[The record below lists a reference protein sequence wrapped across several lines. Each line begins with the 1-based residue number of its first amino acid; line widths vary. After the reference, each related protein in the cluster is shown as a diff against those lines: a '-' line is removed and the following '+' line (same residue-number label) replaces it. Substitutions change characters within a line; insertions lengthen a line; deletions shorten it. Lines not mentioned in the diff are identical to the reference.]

1 MQAFFGYYSTC
12 TLSSIHMID
21 LNGPSPPPLGAHF
34 LLRLHMLCI
43 FAASPLKLPTH
54 AQQALACT
62 LLLLLLRLL
71 LAPICPCAQ
80 VVIVQQVQ
88 ACCFCLMGPWLTNNA
103 HA

>member
-62 LLLLLLRLL
+62 LLLLLRLL